1 MSNRTVQDIVTRK
14 CLISTVQLASG
25 RQAKHR
31 GTCSHGTIKNSSEN
45 NTKMDLVQGLV
56 QWLALLLVV
65 LKLSF
70 LLSQSSLGL
79 TESKIEYK

>member
-1 MSNRTVQDIVTRK
+1 MSNRRVQDIVTWK

-25 RQAKHR
+25 WQAKHR
-31 GTCSHGTIKNSSEN
+31 GMCSHGTIKNRWEN
-45 NTKMDLVQGLV
+45 NTKLDLVQGLV
-56 QWLALLLVV
+56 QWLALLLVG

-79 TESKIEYK
+79 TESKIEYQ